1 MNRLA
6 PIVVREGTSLREAVE
21 RMTRSGRQIALVTD
35 ADGRLAGVVT
45 DGDVRRA
52 LLRGLT
58 LDGIV
63 DDAMNRKPVVA
74 PPDVTR
80 ESALAVMRSR
90 VLRHLP
96 LVAEDGRLVD
106 LLTLQ
111 EVEAPPAR
119 LPTTAV
125 IMAGGEG
132 KRLRPLTDDTPKPL
146 LHVGG
151 RPILEILIERLRA
164 SGIADIVLAVRH
176 MSQMIRDRLGDG
188 SRLGVRIEYVEEP
201 SPLGTMGALR
211 LLRERPSAPF
221 FVVNSDILTKCDF
234 RAMWEFH
241 GRQDGCLLTVGV
253 SLHQVDIP
261 YGEFTL
267 RGGRVLTVEEKPR
280 KEFPVNAG
288 IYVLSPAAVDAIPPD
303 SCFDATDL
311 IRELL
316 ASGRQVAGY
325 VIREYWLDVGRHPDL
340 ERANEDV
347 ARGLFE

>member
-1 MNRLA
+1 MTRLD
-6 PIVVREGTSLREAVE
+6 PIVVREGTTLREAVE

-35 ADGRLAGVVT
+35 SDGRLAGVVT

-52 LLRGLT
+52 LLRGLS
-58 LDGIV
+58 LDGPV
-63 DDAMNRKPVVA
+63 DEAMNPKPVVA

-80 ESALAVMRSR
+80 DAALTVMRAR

-96 LVAEDGRLVD
+96 LVAEDGTLVD

-111 EVEAPPAR
+111 DLSAPAA
-119 LPTTAV
+119 LVPTRAV

-146 LHVGG
+146 LRVGG
-151 RPILEILIERLRA
+151 RPILEILIERLRH
-164 SGIADIVLAVRH
+164 SGIADLVLAVH
-176 MSQMIRDRLGDG
+176 HKSQMIRDRLGDG
-188 SRLGVRIEYVEEP
+188 ARLGVRIEYVEE
-201 SPLGTMGALR
+201 SRPLGTMGALR

-234 RAMWEFH
+234 RAMWDFH
-241 GRQDGCLLTVGV
+241 GRQDGCALTVGV

-267 RGGRVLTVEEKPR
+267 RGGRVLHVEEKPR
-280 KEFPVNAG
+280 KEFPINAG
-288 IYVLSPAAVDAIPPD
+288 IYVLSPAAVDVIPPD
-303 SCFDATDL
+303 RSFDATDL

-316 ASGRQVAGY
+316 ATGRQVAGY

-340 ERANEDV
+340 ERANDDV
-347 ARGLFE
+347 ARGLLE